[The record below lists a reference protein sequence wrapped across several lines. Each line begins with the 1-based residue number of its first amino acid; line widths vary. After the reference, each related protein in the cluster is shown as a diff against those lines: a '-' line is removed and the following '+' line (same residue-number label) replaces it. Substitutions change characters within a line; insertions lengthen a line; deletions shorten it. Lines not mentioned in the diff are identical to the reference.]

1 MVTLSQLVRH
11 LDETL
16 RLADFASDC
25 SNNGL
30 QAEGKREVRRA
41 VFGVDACQALF
52 LEAERRDADFIFVHH
67 GMSWGANPRRFTGI
81 VAARLRMLFAGNR
94 SLYAAHLPLD
104 AHPELG
110 NNAELCRIVGVADRK
125 PYCEYA
131 GVLIGFTGI
140 PLRREETAEA
150 LTRRLSGELGCE
162 GRLFGDGGKK
172 AGRIAVVSGGGGLDA
187 LEQAAE
193 SGADL
198 LITGEM
204 GHEMLHPARE
214 LGVTV
219 IALGHYASET
229 VGPRAVMR
237 RLRETFDLETEFID
251 LPTGL

>member
-104 AHPELG
+104 AHP
-110 NNAELCRIVGVADRK
+110 VGVRTAALSIPVR
-125 PYCEYA
+125 Y
-131 GVLIGFTGI
+131 IRTGA
-140 PLRREETAEA
+140 ETADLGDVSACAA
-150 LTRRLSGELGCE
+150 L
-162 GRLFGDGGKK
+162 
-172 AGRIAVVSGGGGLDA
+172 V
-187 LEQAAE
+187 
-193 SGADL
+193 GAFL
-198 LITGEM
+198 K
-204 GHEMLHPARE
+204 
-214 LGVTV
+214 
-219 IALGHYASET
+219 
-229 VGPRAVMR
+229 
-237 RLRETFDLETEFID
+237 
-251 LPTGL
+251 